1 MAFGAA
7 EDVVR
12 APDLVSAKAK
22 MTLLRLAG
30 FSAIRV
36 TSQWLPGQAAPP
48 ESELEILR
56 NVAAAAQ
63 LSGVKVYLSVY
74 PPGSRSTP
82 LTPEARAE
90 FAGYLTVVRSSCPR
104 STT

>member
-1 MAFGAA
+1 MSFGAA

-12 APDLVSAKAK
+12 SPDLVSAKAK
-22 MTLLRLAG
+22 MTLFRLAG

-36 TSQWLPGQAAPP
+36 TSQWLPGQVTPP
-48 ESELEILR
+48 EGELEILR

-63 LSGVKVYLSVY
+63 LAGVKVYLSVY

-82 LTPEARAE
+82 LTPKRA
-90 FAGYLTVVRSSCPR
+90 RSSPR
-104 STT
+104 TSLSSLANCRRWTT

>member
-12 APDLVSAKAK
+12 TPDLARAKAK

-30 FSAIRV
+30 FAAVRV
-36 TSQWLPGQAAPP
+36 TSQWLGPADAAPT
-48 ESELEILR
+48 EGELAILR

-63 LSGVKVYLSVY
+63 LSGVTRLPLGLS
-74 PPGSRSTP
+74 
-82 LTPEARAE
+82 ARVDA
-90 FAGYLTVVRSSCPR
+90 RR
-104 STT
+104 R